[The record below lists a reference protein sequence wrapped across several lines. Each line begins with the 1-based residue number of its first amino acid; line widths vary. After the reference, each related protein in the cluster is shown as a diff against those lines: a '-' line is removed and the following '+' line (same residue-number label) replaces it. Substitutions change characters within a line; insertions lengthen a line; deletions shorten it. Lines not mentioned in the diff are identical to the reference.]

1 MKLCVYRQWFEYGT
15 VIPKEKVAFS
25 DPTPDGK
32 KLAEKYVGSPEF
44 LVYKFQ

>member
-1 MKLCVYRQWFEYGT
+1 MYGS
-15 VIPKEKVAFS
+15 VISKDKVAFS

-32 KLAEKYVGSPEF
+32 KLAEKYLESAEF